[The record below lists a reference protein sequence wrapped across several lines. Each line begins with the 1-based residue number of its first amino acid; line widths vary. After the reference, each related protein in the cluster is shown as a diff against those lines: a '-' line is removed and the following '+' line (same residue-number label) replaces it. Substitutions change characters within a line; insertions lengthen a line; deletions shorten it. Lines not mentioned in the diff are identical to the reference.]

1 MKRFDQ
7 LLFQL
12 HQPSYLW
19 LGRAQRKLRR
29 QYETERQKHQRERR
43 TADYLLISPT
53 NCGLT
58 WLRAMV
64 GRILQVAY
72 DVQDVNL
79 HYLFSFSERNPYLPQ
94 IKAIHEKYGQF
105 GTYEQKRVILLVRDP
120 RDALVSKYHQ
130 HKQNYA
136 TDYPDI
142 NAFILEGPELAA
154 YVNDYNR
161 WYENRHGP
169 ADFITVRYEDM
180 RADTYGELE
189 RIIAFLQLTVTP
201 EVIHSAI
208 EFGSFKNMRSLEV
221 SGSSVLRARVLQTG
235 GQQTADNQRKV
246 RKGLVGGYK
255 QELSDQAIDHM
266 NGFIQAHLHPT
277 YGYGT
282 AKGPVQI

>member
-12 HQPSYLW
+12 YKPGYLR
-19 LGRAQRKLRR
+19 LGRAQRKLRC
-29 QYETERQKHQRERR
+29 QYETDRQKHYRERR
-43 TADYLLISPT
+43 TADYLLISLT
-53 NCGLT
+53 NCGRT

-64 GRILQVAY
+64 GRIMQTAY
-72 DVQDVNL
+72 DVHDVNL
-79 HYLFSFSERNPYLPQ
+79 HYLFSFSERNPNLPS

-105 GTYEQKRVILLVRDP
+105 GTYERKRVILLVRDP

-130 HKQNYA
+130 HKHDYVD
-136 TDYPDI
+136 DYPDI

-161 WYENRHGP
+161 WYENRHVP
-169 ADFITVRYEDM
+169 VDCMTVRYEDM

-189 RIIAFLQLTVTP
+189 KIVAFFQLAVTP

-208 EFGSFKNMRSLEV
+208 EFGSFKNMRSLEI

-235 GQQTADNQRKV
+235 RQQTSENKLKV

-266 NGFIQAHLHPT
+266 NRFIQANLHPV

-282 AKGPVQI
+282 SKGPVQI